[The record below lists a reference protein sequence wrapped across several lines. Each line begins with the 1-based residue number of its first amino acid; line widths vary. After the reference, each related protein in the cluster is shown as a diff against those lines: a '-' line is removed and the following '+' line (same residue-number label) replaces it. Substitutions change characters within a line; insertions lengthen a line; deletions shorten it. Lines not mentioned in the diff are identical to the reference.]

1 MSAATGNGSG
11 GKRGRSAKT
20 GQFVPQSE
28 VRKKPSTTV
37 NETVKKGN
45 KK

>member
-1 MSAATGNGSG
+1 MAATAGSGGG

-37 NETVKKGN
+37 NETVKKGT